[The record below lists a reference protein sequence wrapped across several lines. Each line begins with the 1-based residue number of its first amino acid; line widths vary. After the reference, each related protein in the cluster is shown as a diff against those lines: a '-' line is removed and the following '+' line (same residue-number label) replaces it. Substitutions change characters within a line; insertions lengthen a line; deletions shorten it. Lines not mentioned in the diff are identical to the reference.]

1 MKKLITTALG
11 IFSLT
16 IGVVS
21 AQSVANGVNDL
32 YAERYQSAKAT
43 FEKLIAANPNDIQAT
58 YWLGQTYIGM
68 DDIAGAKNVYDKGL
82 TTSANAP
89 LLLVGAGQIDLIQ
102 KRINEARQ
110 RFETAITMSGT
121 KKGNDQEVLNAV
133 GRAITNTYTD
143 KEKIGDINFAVQ
155 KLEEASNIKTKDNA
169 LLADIFV
176 NLGNAYL
183 KAKPGENGGLAF
195 TAYKKAVEANP
206 ASPVPEY
213 RMAKLFNTQRNWE
226 LYETYLNNAITKD
239 SRFAPAYYD
248 MTYLKLKDLAVAE
261 EYARK
266 YAGAADPDP
275 QNKYL
280 EASLTYARKN
290 YDQAIAIAK
299 SIQSALGDKTKARV
313 YKLLA
318 YSYLDKKDTAQ
329 AKGYVDQYFAKEKPE
344 ELSAKDYLLKANIYL
359 GIPGQEEVAFNSI
372 LEGVKIDT
380 VMENKIEALKEGA
393 KSFREKGARDPKMRE
408 REGDLMAALLQVK
421 PNHTI
426 NEMFEPIRA
435 WYFGQAFVKSR
446 DMALKFQEK
455 YPTEVYGYEWAF
467 NNARVLDSVRKDSI
481 AVPDAIKLFDF
492 SQKDTTKFKRQYL
505 SAAGYLVGYYANDA
519 KDGVKALEYV
529 NKMLIL
535 DPANPALLGIKK
547 QLETPQRPR
556 SSFKR
561 KSNGDPEFAG
571 VARKPE
577 NTI

>member
-89 LLLVGAGQIDLIQ
+89 LLLVGAGQVDLIQ

-213 RMAKLFNTQRNWE
+213 RMAR
-226 LYETYLNNAITKD
+226 IC
-239 SRFAPAYYD
+239 
-248 MTYLKLKDLAVAE
+248 
-261 EYARK
+261 
-266 YAGAADPDP
+266 
-275 QNKYL
+275 
-280 EASLTYARKN
+280 
-290 YDQAIAIAK
+290 
-299 SIQSALGDKTKARV
+299 
-313 YKLLA
+313 
-318 YSYLDKKDTAQ
+318 
-329 AKGYVDQYFAKEKPE
+329 
-344 ELSAKDYLLKANIYL
+344 
-359 GIPGQEEVAFNSI
+359 
-372 LEGVKIDT
+372 
-380 VMENKIEALKEGA
+380 
-393 KSFREKGARDPKMRE
+393 
-408 REGDLMAALLQVK
+408 
-421 PNHTI
+421 
-426 NEMFEPIRA
+426 
-435 WYFGQAFVKSR
+435 
-446 DMALKFQEK
+446 
-455 YPTEVYGYEWAF
+455 
-467 NNARVLDSVRKDSI
+467 
-481 AVPDAIKLFDF
+481 
-492 SQKDTTKFKRQYL
+492 
-505 SAAGYLVGYYANDA
+505 
-519 KDGVKALEYV
+519 
-529 NKMLIL
+529 
-535 DPANPALLGIKK
+535 
-547 QLETPQRPR
+547 
-556 SSFKR
+556 
-561 KSNGDPEFAG
+561 
-571 VARKPE
+571 
-577 NTI
+577 